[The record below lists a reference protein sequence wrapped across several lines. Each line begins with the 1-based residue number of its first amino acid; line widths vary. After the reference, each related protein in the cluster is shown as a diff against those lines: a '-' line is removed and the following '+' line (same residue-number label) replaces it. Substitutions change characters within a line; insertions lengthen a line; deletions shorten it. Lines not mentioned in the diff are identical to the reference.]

1 DNALLAGY
9 AAGELVVGR
18 SIIEEVAETL
28 DMLPRT
34 DRRMPTGEER
44 EVPARIFSDVNR
56 AELWAAGNGNGNGES
71 SN

>member
-1 DNALLAGY
+1 
-9 AAGELVVGR
+9 
-18 SIIEEVAETL
+18 
-28 DMLPRT
+28 MLPRT